1 MYKLLKEF
9 NEIIRNGKYKEL
21 ENFFQEKREI
31 FQSSPGR
38 LLENM
43 IEEIKGKV
51 QHFPTEEKTKIL
63 KKLFNTI
70 GDYPIFSHQ
79 MLCRRFELSADQ
91 FLIYLEHQS
100 KKADYPLLYV
110 QYHVFKELISN
121 LTDKQLISCFLDKA
135 NNFNKKRLMIYLF
148 KNTEKISWEVKRNLF
163 WEWEG
168 NPLLLLKEIDL
179 NVWEKWELN
188 SNCRYP
194 PTLEFS
200 QNNEYKIR
208 RLLCDLYCLLMKI
221 KEDVEKI
228 KEDKEKF
235 QEKVFKKFIDYLHFL
250 NSKTY
255 EDFLLNYESM
265 KKLNQIGSMLSTAE
279 FWNKI
284 ISGIIPY
291 NNQQNKK
298 KNEELFKLFFL
309 IEKIKNDIK
318 IKKLEIGEPPDF
330 TLITQSKKKIGIEI
344 VRYDTSKEM
353 INLAKPVGPKFL
365 ATDKSQN
372 CKLLLFESLLIGR
385 IKRKINRLTDVR
397 KEYDEMWLYIVPYT
411 VSAFI
416 KGIIFNEINHFY
428 EKFKNTIKQNLTKN
442 ELNFFDEIYLS
453 LGNKIYP
460 LKKSII
466 KS

>member
-1 MYKLLKEF
+1 MWLCKLQKEF
-9 NEIIRNGKYKEL
+9 GEIIRNGRYEDL

-31 FQSSPGR
+31 FQSNPGC

-43 IEEIKGKV
+43 VEEIKKNI
-51 QHFPTEEKTKIL
+51 QHFSLEDKTKIL
-63 KKLFNTI
+63 RLFETM
-70 GDYPIFSHQ
+70 GDYPIFFPQ
-79 MLCRRFELSADQ
+79 MFCESSELSANQ
-91 FLIYLEHQS
+91 FLVYLENQN

-110 QYHVFKELISN
+110 QYHIFKELISN

-135 NNFNKKRLMIYLF
+135 NNFNKKRLMIYIF

-168 NPLLLLKEIDL
+168 NPLFLLKERDSD
-179 NVWEKWELN
+179 VWEWELN

-208 RLLCDLYCLLMKI
+208 GLLCDLYCLLMKI
-221 KEDVEKI
+221 KEDVKKI

-235 QEKVFKKFIDYLHFL
+235 QEKVFKKFICHLNLL

-255 EDFLLNYESM
+255 EDFLLNSESM
-265 KKLNQIGSMLSTAE
+265 KKLNQIGLMLSTAE

-284 ISGIIPY
+284 ISDIIPY
-291 NNQQNKK
+291 NSQQNKK
-298 KNEELFKLFFL
+298 KNEELFKLSFL
-309 IEKIKNDIK
+309 IEKTKNDIE
-318 IKKLEIGEPPDF
+318 IKKLELGEHPDF

-344 VRYDTSKEM
+344 VRYDTSKET
-353 INLAKPVGPKFL
+353 INLAKPVGLRFL
-365 ATDKSQN
+365 ATDKQN

-385 IKRKINRLTDVR
+385 IKRKINSLTDVR

-416 KGIIFNEINHFY
+416 KGIIFNELNHFY
-428 EKFKNTIKQNLTKN
+428 EKFKNTLKQILTKN

>member
-1 MYKLLKEF
+1 MWLYKLQKEF
-9 NEIIRNGKYKEL
+9 YEISKNGRYEDL

-31 FQSSPGR
+31 FQSNPGR

-43 IEEIKGKV
+43 VEEIKKNI
-51 QHFPTEEKTKIL
+51 QHFSLEDKTKIL
-63 KKLFNTI
+63 RLFETI
-70 GDYPIFSHQ
+70 GDYPIFFPQ

-91 FLIYLEHQS
+91 FLFYLENQN

-135 NNFNKKRLMIYLF
+135 NNFNKKRLMIYIF
-148 KNTEKISWEVKRNLF
+148 KNTEKISWEVKRDLF

-168 NPLLLLKEIDL
+168 NPLFLLKERDSD
-179 NVWEKWELN
+179 VWEWELN

-208 RLLCDLYCLLMKI
+208 GLLCDLYCLLMKI
-221 KEDVEKI
+221 KEDVKKI

-235 QEKVFKKFIDYLHFL
+235 QEKVFKKFIDHLHFL

-255 EDFLLNYESM
+255 EDFLLNSESM
-265 KKLNQIGSMLSTAE
+265 TKLKQIGPMLSTAE

-291 NNQQNKK
+291 NSQQNKK
-298 KNEELFKLFFL
+298 KNEELFKLSFL
-309 IEKIKNDIK
+309 IEKTKNDIK
-318 IKKLEIGEPPDF
+318 IKKLELGEHPDF

-344 VRYDTSKEM
+344 VRYDTPEEM
-353 INLAKPVGPKFL
+353 KSSAEPISQAIKLPMNI
-365 ATDKSQN
+365 SQN
-372 CKLLLFESLLIGR
+372 FALTLMGKIREKSNLLS
-385 IKRKINRLTDVR
+385 DVKSR
-397 KEYDEMWLYIVPYT
+397 YDEMWLYIVPYS

-416 KGIIFNEINHFY
+416 RSNISTEPPFFE
-428 EKFKNTIKQNLTKN
+428 EFKKMFKQNLT
-442 ELNFFDEIYLS
+442 EEEWNFFDEIYLS
-453 LGNKIYP
+453 LGDKICP